1 MAPKILCTRRKQKAC
16 LAAPDVCIW
25 ENDTCK
31 YKEKVM
37 AAQTSDIGSELL
49 KVIMQYV
56 PPIMKHDEWYG
67 MEIHFT
73 GKSGTTTMLFSQRS
87 APSLSVQHNKR
98 VNITQYYV
106 NYIKG
111 GEVASLELALNKLN
125 SKDIDSVEIKFVYN
139 NKITGEDIL
148 NAKKAIL
155 NVYMPHM
162 DTILGFFGKPNH
174 ASLATM
180 HLLCDCLNYASNEK
194 TWFESDDG
202 TGRYVIVRPIFNME
216 LILKKYNNVIRT
228 VPFPI
233 DMRTPEVRDYLQ
245 QHNLKLLAREPV
257 PNNVAH
263 HMHHEQDIYRSAP
276 NIRNA
281 YVANVGSAELNVSL
295 IYFQNERERFP
306 DDLQT
311 RMLTILNEYDYI
323 HKLDKRYNKPVVVYH
338 GASQPIH
345 VQSTFV
351 TCAFLSTTQ
360 SPNVA
365 RAYAGSKT
373 GVVYVLQLP
382 EQFPFIN
389 FQDKYQQVLLPIGT
403 TVRVVNVDR
412 FGSYTYFT
420 CTVDVYDRNITSLF
434 IDILQKPCFETYE
447 VQFPDTL
454 EHSSLHI
461 LAPNEVYSMKKHV
474 ANGSSN
480 FYKGKL
486 NGERTFIKEVT
497 KAKGKIRMLKNIN
510 QTFKRSL
517 NEVMASRIYSQVY
530 GMPTLDL
537 KLIYNK
543 YAGQFPTILV
553 GSKFVKLKY
562 THFTYPRQTEAMKA
576 IVAYS
581 FDILSGFLVDCV
593 MANWDVYNNDNI
605 GFGDDGV
612 LKRTDVGGCLMYRG
626 LGDENLQFAMHNEP
640 NDHILMM
647 HQEMFQKH
655 LSIVKT
661 KSVRADLEKAMIH
674 TIKGIRDFDKKIDEV
689 SEDMKRLVAPLPHKA
704 KYIKMIDTIVDTVKY
719 RHEYY
724 INLTNDTTIMSRISG
739 QTTTQNGG
747 GDEMNAADSKVSSR
761 IIKKIEGEPMA
772 NPVSTKT
779 PGEFKRML
787 EGLKRKCKD

>member
-31 YKEKVM
+31 YKGKVT
-37 AAQTSDIGSELL
+37 AVQTSDIGAELL
-49 KVIMQYV
+49 DVLRQYV
-56 PPIMKHDEWYG
+56 PPIMKLVWHG
-67 MEIHFT
+67 MVIHFM
-73 GKSGTTTMLFSQRS
+73 GKSGTTIMIFSQNSVPNLRTERS
-87 APSLSVQHNKR
+87 KR
-98 VNITQYYV
+98 ENITQHYV
-106 NYIKG
+106 DYIIG
-111 GEVASLELALNKLN
+111 GEAASLELALNKLN
-125 SKDIDSVEIKFVYN
+125 SKDVESVQLKFLYKDLNINSEAV
-139 NKITGEDIL
+139 L
-148 NAKKAIL
+148 NAKKAIV
-155 NVYMPHM
+155 NVYVPRMG
-162 DTILGFFGKPNH
+162 TLLGFFGKPNH

-180 HLLCDCLNYASNEK
+180 HLLCDCLNYASNQK
-194 TWFESDDG
+194 FWFESDDG
-202 TGRYVIVRPIFNME
+202 TGRYVIVRPILYME
-216 LILKKYNNVIRT
+216 VILKKYNNVIRA

-233 DMRTPEVRDYLQ
+233 DMRTPEVQDYIHQ
-245 QHNLKLLAREPV
+245 QNLKLVTCEPV
-257 PNNVAH
+257 PNNQVH
-263 HMHHEQDIYRSAP
+263 HMNDEQNIYRSAP
-276 NIRNA
+276 DIRNA
-281 YVANVGSAELNVSL
+281 YVAKVGSAELNVSL

-323 HKLDKRYNKPVVVYH
+323 HKLDKRYNKSVVVYH

-389 FQDKYQQVLLPIGT
+389 FQDNYQQVLLPIGT
-403 TVRVVNVDR
+403 TVKVVNVDR
-412 FGSYTYFT
+412 FDSYTYFT
-420 CTVDVYDRNITSLF
+420 CTVDVYDRDVTSLF

-447 VQFPDTL
+447 VQFPDTF

-474 ANGSSN
+474 AKGSSN

-486 NGERTFIKEVT
+486 NGEHTFIKEVT

-530 GMPTLDL
+530 GMSTLDL

-562 THFTYPRQTEAMKA
+562 THLKYPGQTGAMKA
-576 IVAYS
+576 NVAYS

-605 GFGDDGV
+605 GFDDDGV

-626 LGDENLQFAMHNEP
+626 LGDENLQFAIHNEP

-647 HQEMFQKH
+647 HQNMFQKH
-655 LSIVKT
+655 LGKIPAKGT
-661 KSVRADLEKAMIH
+661 LRADLASAMIQ
-674 TIKGIRDFDKKIDEV
+674 TIKGIRDFDKKMDEV
-689 SEDMKRLVAPLPHKA
+689 SEDMKRLVAHLPHKA

-724 INLTNDTTIMSRISG
+724 INLTNDKTIMSRISG
-739 QTTTQNGG
+739 QTATQKGG
-747 GDEMNAADSKVSSR
+747 GEDSKASPR
-761 IIKKIEGEPMA
+761 IIKKIEAEPMA

-779 PGEFKRML
+779 PGEFRRML
-787 EGLKRKCKD
+787 EGLKRKCQD